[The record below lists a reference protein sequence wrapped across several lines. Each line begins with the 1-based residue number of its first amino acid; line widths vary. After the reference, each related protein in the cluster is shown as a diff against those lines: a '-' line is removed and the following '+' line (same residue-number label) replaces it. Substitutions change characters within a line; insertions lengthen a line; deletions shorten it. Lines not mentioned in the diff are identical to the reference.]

1 MMNENKK
8 LDIIRNMLN
17 TLLGPPEFEINNKSD
32 EIKNKL
38 KKKYIDKSKK
48 VIYFYRSYMNILE
61 QKELEKFSNL
71 YDIILNNSFEYSEK
85 DDIDTYMYCNIFPV
99 LKKTFDSFVLYISKL
114 VEHKHDESYK
124 TIIKNLNPILLFSQY
139 IIRLSNDIGSESE
152 SIDNDLLKENQTP
165 IPFNNVTSAINYHN
179 INGNY
184 NNALFFENKN
194 SKIEEGHFE
203 KEIQNFYSKYDML
216 EQENKLKEHEQK
228 KEILKSIYHKKNLLS
243 QEDIALY
250 NAYYEQHIKL
260 RRNKS
265 QNLLSSSM
273 IANFNDENTLEIDTH
288 RNSFSIALDMKNKQ
302 GLGQHF
308 EKKTTELKKRQTE
321 ENTQVDPKNASVL
334 EDEINLDSFD
344 EIIKKIEKKEN
355 CDFEKKIYVLLNKWI
370 QEEDGRRFI
379 INQKC
384 KIEPLFN
391 EFKKINHTITDKDII
406 PLIFFIDKNLYLN
419 YSLVNQYNYNS
430 FYYIFHLYSSFYC
443 SDTNSITFN
452 ELWDFL
458 ISNLPL
464 NNYLYKNDIIIGFK
478 KFEKKKKIIKNFHFF
493 ISFIKNFLIH
503 LLIDIFLFISKIV
516 RIEFCSTNFDNTLQ
530 TNHLKLTYPEN
541 FYLYINSLSRFY
553 SSSSNSSTPSQTDMS
568 ATQKVLEDNLDQPQ
582 KETPIDEQK
591 ESPINC
597 NDTSPVN
604 EQNSKIA
611 KDNDTDGDRKKNIL
625 AHLLLLLW
633 GITIKLDI
641 SPDELIISD
650 EISTDMDGELNE
662 QSSECS
668 TDSLNDQSNCPINKD
683 PSKCEIKES
692 EFQTKIKNKKMK
704 KKRNKHITSNDYTYQ
719 SDHNIICKKIKK
731 NNLSSKVGKQ
741 KRSLSLHSEHKKWKK
756 RDKICKI
763 IKEQI
768 ENKNKINIDSLKEVE
783 NKKNEKYSHYLYEI
797 QKKYKKKRYNEKIT
811 NLIHSIVKY
820 IRPKTKNYYDTIINA
835 VNKDMD
841 HVFVSIFNQPTEE
854 NDDNSTNVDYI
865 KQASIQEDDQEK
877 CNHNESSIN
886 IPTTPKN
893 NDTQTPL
900 VDILREPNNMLYI
913 NSFIQTNIKKRK
925 KCANPILLLC
935 NLKLYKKKFLNKFN
949 TDHIYL
955 LLYFVYYV
963 NKRMN
968 EIINEK
974 FAHPGENEVYF
985 LNSQKKGE

>member
-17 TLLGPPEFEINNKSD
+17 TLLGPPEFEINNKND
-32 EIKNKL
+32 EIKNVL

-85 DDIDTYMYCNIFPV
+85 DNIDTYMYCNIFPV

-152 SIDNDLLKENQTP
+152 SIDNDLLKENQPP
-165 IPFNNVTSAINYHN
+165 ISFNNMTSPVNYHN
-179 INGNY
+179 ITGNY
-184 NNALFFENKN
+184 NNTLFFENHN
-194 SKIEEGHFE
+194 SKVEEGHFE
-203 KEIQNFYSKYDML
+203 KEIQNFYSKYDRL
-216 EQENKLKEHEQK
+216 EYENKLKENEKK

-243 QEDIALY
+243 QEEIALY

-265 QNLLSSSM
+265 QTSLSSST
-273 IANFNDENTLEIDTH
+273 IANFNDENKLEIDTH
-288 RNSFSIALDMKNKQ
+288 RNSFCISLDMKNKQ
-302 GLGQHF
+302 GLSEHF
-308 EKKTTELKKRQTE
+308 KQKQTK
-321 ENTQVDPKNASVL
+321 ENTQVEPKNVSVL

-355 CDFEKKIYVLLNKWI
+355 CDFERKIYVLLNKWI
-370 QEEDGRRFI
+370 KEEDGRRFI

-391 EFKKINHTITDKDII
+391 EFKKRNHTITDKDII

-516 RIEFCSTNFDNTLQ
+516 KIEFYSTNFDNTLQ
-530 TNHLKLTYPEN
+530 TNHLKLPYPEN

-568 ATQKVLEDNLDQPQ
+568 ATQKVLEDNLDQTQ
-582 KETPIDEQK
+582 KETSIEERK
-591 ESPINC
+591 ESPISC

-604 EQNSKIA
+604 KQNSQIA
-611 KDNDTDGDRKKNIL
+611 KDNNTDDEKNDSKKKNIL

-650 EISTDMDGELNE
+650 DISTDMDGEINE
-662 QSSECS
+662 QSSEYS
-668 TDSLNDQSNCPINKD
+668 TDSLNGQTNCSINKD
-683 PSKCEIKES
+683 LTNCACTSECNIQNT
-692 EFQTKIKNKKMK
+692 EFQKKIKNKKMK
-704 KKRNKHITSNDYTYQ
+704 KRRNKHITSNGYTYQ
-719 SDHNIICKKIKK
+719 SDHNIICKKKGK
-731 NNLSSKVGKQ
+731 NNLSSKVRKQ
-741 KRSLSLHSEHKKWKK
+741 KRSLSLYSEHKKWKK
-756 RDKICKI
+756 KDKICKT

-768 ENKNKINIDSLKEVE
+768 KNKNKINIDTLKEVE

-820 IRPKTKNYYDTIINA
+820 IKPKTKNYYDTIVNA
-835 VNKDMD
+835 VNKDMN
-841 HVFVSIFNQPTEE
+841 HVFVSIFNQQNEE
-854 NDDNSTNVDYI
+854 NDDNNTNSDYI
-865 KQASIQEDDQEK
+865 KQASIPEGDQEK
-877 CNHNESSIN
+877 YNNNENSIN
-886 IPTTPKN
+886 MCESPKK
-893 NDTQTPL
+893 NDITSPQTPL
-900 VDILREPNNMLYI
+900 VDILREPSNMLYI

-925 KCANPILLLC
+925 KCTNPILLLC

-968 EIINEK
+968 EIINEE
-974 FAHPGENEVYF
+974 FTNTGEN
-985 LNSQKKGE
+985 

>member
-17 TLLGPPEFEINNKSD
+17 TLLGPPEFEINNKND
-32 EIKNKL
+32 EIQNIL

-85 DDIDTYMYCNIFPV
+85 DNIDTYMYCNIFPV

-139 IIRLSNDIGSESE
+139 IIRLSNDIDSELE
-152 SIDNDLLKENQTP
+152 SIDNDLLKESQTP
-165 IPFNNVTSAINYHN
+165 IPFNNMASPVDCHN
-179 INGNY
+179 IRGNY
-184 NNALFFENKN
+184 NNTLFFENHN
-194 SKIEEGHFE
+194 SKIEESHFE
-203 KEIQNFYSKYDML
+203 KEIQNFYSKYDMV
-216 EQENKLKEHEQK
+216 ESENKLKENEKK
-228 KEILKSIYHKKNLLS
+228 KEILKSIYHKKNILS

-265 QNLLSSSM
+265 QNSLSSST
-273 IANFNDENTLEIDTH
+273 IANFNDENKLEIDTH
-288 RNSFSIALDMKNKQ
+288 PNSFSISLDLKNKH
-302 GLGQHF
+302 GLTDHF
-308 EKKTTELKKRQTE
+308 RQKETK
-321 ENTQVDPKNASVL
+321 ENPKVEPKNISGL
-334 EDEINLDSFD
+334 ENEINLESFN

-355 CDFEKKIYVLLNKWI
+355 CDFERKIYVLLNKWI
-370 QEEDGRRFI
+370 KEEDGRRFI

-391 EFKKINHTITDKDII
+391 EFKKRNHTITDKDII
-406 PLIFFIDKNLYLN
+406 PLIFFIDKSLYLN

-516 RIEFCSTNFDNTLQ
+516 KIEFYSTNFDNTLQ
-530 TNHLKLTYPEN
+530 ADHLKLTYPEN

-553 SSSSNSSTPSQTDMS
+553 SSSSNSSTPSETDLS
-568 ATQKVLEDNLDQPQ
+568 ATQKVLEDNLDQTQ
-582 KETPIDEQK
+582 KETSIEERK

-604 EQNSKIA
+604 KQNSQVA
-611 KDNDTDGDRKKNIL
+611 KDNNTDDEKNDEKNNEKKKNIL

-650 EISTDMDGELNE
+650 DISTDMDGEINE
-662 QSSECS
+662 QCSDCS
-668 TDSLNDQSNCPINKD
+668 TDNLNDQTNCT
-683 PSKCEIKES
+683 CTS
-692 EFQTKIKNKKMK
+692 ECKMKNKKMK
-704 KKRNKHITSNDYTYQ
+704 KKQNKHITSNDYTYQ
-719 SDHNIICKKIKK
+719 SDHNIICKKKGK
-731 NNLSSKVGKQ
+731 NNLSSKMKKQ
-741 KRSLSLHSEHKKWKK
+741 KRSLSLYSEHKKSKK
-756 RDKICKI
+756 KDKICQT

-768 ENKNKINIDSLKEVE
+768 KNKNKINIDTLKEVE

-820 IRPKTKNYYDTIINA
+820 IKPKTKNYYDTIINA

-841 HVFVSIFNQPTEE
+841 HVFVSIFNQQNEE
-854 NDDNSTNVDYI
+854 NNDNNTNSDYI
-865 KQASIQEDDQEK
+865 KQASIPENDQEK
-877 CNHNESSIN
+877 YSNNENENSIN
-886 IPTTPKN
+886 ICASPKN
-893 NDTQTPL
+893 NDIAFSQTPL

-925 KCANPILLLC
+925 KCTNPILLLC

-963 NKRMN
+963 NKRMD
-968 EIINEK
+968 EIINEE
-974 FAHPGENEVYF
+974 FTPTGE
-985 LNSQKKGE
+985 K